1 MIRKWLSTAAPAL
14 ILTLTAAACG
24 GSSVGDG
31 GEASG
36 GGDEGRTTILRV
48 LAGLQDTPRLEAE
61 AEKTIEDFEAQNPD
75 IDVQRESFAVEN
87 QRAVIHTQLPS
98 DQPPDV
104 FAYDTGPGFAGV
116 LAKAN
121 LLHPLEDAYKQYD
134 WPIYDWAK
142 ERVTYDGT
150 LYGVPGD
157 VEQLGV
163 YYNKDLFSD
172 MGFAEP
178 LTTDNLE
185 AIANAVQD
193 EGITPLAF
201 GDQEQWPAGHLFS
214 MALSNI
220 VGREGIDNILYGNGK
235 WNDPKF
241 VEAIDLMFSQYTEQ
255 GYYAVD
261 VNAITYDDANA
272 LFFAGN
278 AAMLPSGT
286 WLIPDLDEL
295 VQTFEVGFFPFPS
308 IDGSGVSPP
317 GGVGG
322 GLFVAANTEVP
333 EAAFKYLDYT
343 LSGETIDRAIE
354 TFNEIPAFKID
365 PSEYSVSPL
374 FETVL
379 DELSEATNPDAYGYN
394 IDVLTPANFNTVM
407 FEGFQEVLNGTR
419 TPEEQA
425 DALQEAWAEAKA
437 AGDTLEAP

>member
-1 MIRKWLSTAAPAL
+1 M
-14 ILTLTAAACG
+14 LTAAACG
-24 GSSVGDG
+24 GGSAGGGDT
-31 GEASG
+31 SG
-36 GGDEGRTTILRV
+36 GGEEGGTTILRV
-48 LAGLQDTPRLEAE
+48 FEGIQETPRLEVE
-61 AEKTIEDFEAQNPD
+61 AEKAIEEFEAQNPD
-75 IDVQRESFAVEN
+75 IDVQRESVAVEN
-87 QRAVIHTQLPS
+87 QRTVIQTRLRS

-104 FAYDTGPGFAGV
+104 FGYDTGPGFAGV
-116 LAKAN
+116 LAKAD
-121 LLHPLEDAYKQYD
+121 LLHSLEDAYEQYN

-142 ERVTYDGT
+142 QRVTYDGT
-150 LYGVPGD
+150 LYGVPGS

-172 MGFAEP
+172 MGFEEP
-178 LTTDNLE
+178 QSTDDLD
-185 AIANAVQD
+185 AIATAVQD
-193 EGITPLAF
+193 EGITPFAF

-220 VGREGIDNILYGNGK
+220 LGREGIDNILYGNGK
-235 WNDPKF
+235 WNDPEV
-241 VEAIDLMFSQYTEQ
+241 VEAIELMFSQYTEQ
-255 GYYAVD
+255 GYYPDD
-261 VNAITYDDANA
+261 VNAITYDDANT
-272 LFFAGN
+272 LFYAGK
-278 AAMLPSGT
+278 AAMLPTGT

-295 VQTFEVGFFPFPS
+295 VQDFEVGFFPFPS
-308 IDGSGVSPP
+308 IDGSSVSPP

-343 LSGETIDRAIE
+343 MSKESVDRGIE
-354 TFNEIPAFKID
+354 VFNEIPAFQID
-365 PSEYSVSPL
+365 PAEYSVSPL

-394 IDVLTPANFNTVM
+394 IDVLTPANFNRVM

-425 DALQEAWAEAKA
+425 DALQEAWAKAKA

>member
-1 MIRKWLSTAAPAL
+1 MIKRMSSLIGAGLAL
-14 ILTLTAAACG
+14 MLTAAACG
-24 GSSVGDG
+24 GGSAGGGDT
-31 GEASG
+31 SG
-36 GGDEGRTTILRV
+36 GGEEGGTTILRV
-48 LAGLQDTPRLEAE
+48 FEGIQETPRLEVE
-61 AEKTIEDFEAQNPD
+61 AEKAIEEFEAQNPD
-75 IDVQRESFAVEN
+75 IDVQRESVAVEN
-87 QRAVIHTQLPS
+87 QRTVIQTRLRS

-104 FAYDTGPGFAGV
+104 FGYDTGPGFAGV
-116 LAKAN
+116 LAKAD
-121 LLHPLEDAYKQYD
+121 LLHSLEDAYEQYD

-142 ERVTYDGT
+142 QRVTYDGT
-150 LYGVPGD
+150 LYGVPGS

-172 MGFAEP
+172 MGFEEP
-178 LTTDNLE
+178 QSTDDLD
-185 AIANAVQD
+185 AIATAVQD
-193 EGITPLAF
+193 EGITPFAF

-220 VGREGIDNILYGNGK
+220 LGREGIDNILYGNGK
-235 WNDPKF
+235 WNDPEV
-241 VEAIDLMFSQYTEQ
+241 VEAIELMFSQYTEQ
-255 GYYAVD
+255 GYYPDD
-261 VNAITYDDANA
+261 VNAITYDDANT
-272 LFFAGN
+272 LFYAGK
-278 AAMLPSGT
+278 AAMLPTGT

-295 VQTFEVGFFPFPS
+295 VQDFEVGFFPFPS
-308 IDGSGVSPP
+308 IDGSSVSPP

-343 LSGETIDRAIE
+343 MSKESVDRGIE
-354 TFNEIPAFKID
+354 VFNEIPAFQID
-365 PSEYSVSPL
+365 PADYSVSPL

-425 DALQEAWAEAKA
+425 DALQEAWAKAKA

>member
-1 MIRKWLSTAAPAL
+1 MIRRWPAL
-14 ILTLTAAACG
+14 IAAALVLMLTAAACG
-24 GSSVGDG
+24 GSSAGNGDT
-31 GEASG
+31 SG
-36 GGDEGRTTILRV
+36 GSEEDGTTILRV
-48 LAGLQDTPRLEAE
+48 FEGIQETPRLEAE
-61 AEKTIEDFEAQNPD
+61 AEKAIEDFEAQNPD
-75 IDVQRESFAVEN
+75 IDVQRESVAVEN
-87 QRAVIHTQLPS
+87 QRTVIQTRLRS

-104 FAYDTGPGFAGV
+104 FGYDTGPGFAGV
-116 LAKAN
+116 LAKAD
-121 LLHPLEDAYKQYD
+121 LLHSLEDAYEQYN
-134 WPIYDWAK
+134 WPIYDWAQQ
-142 ERVTYDGT
+142 RVTYDGT
-150 LYGVPGD
+150 LYGVPGS

-172 MGFAEP
+172 MGFEEP
-178 LTTDNLE
+178 QSTDDLD
-185 AIANAVQD
+185 AIATAVQD
-193 EGITPLAF
+193 EGITPFAF

-220 VGREGIDNILYGNGK
+220 LGREGIDNILYGNGK
-235 WNDPKF
+235 WNDPEV
-241 VEAIDLMFSQYTEQ
+241 VEAIELMFSQFTEQ
-255 GYYAVD
+255 GYYPDD
-261 VNAITYDDANA
+261 VNAITYDDANT
-272 LFFAGN
+272 LFYAGE
-278 AAMLPSGT
+278 AAMLPTGT

-295 VQTFEVGFFPFPS
+295 VQDFEVGFFPFPS
-308 IDGSGVSPP
+308 IDGSSVSPP

-343 LSGETIDRAIE
+343 MSKDSVDRGIE
-354 TFNEIPAFKID
+354 VFNEIPAFQID
-365 PSEYSVSPL
+365 PADYSVSPL